1 VNGGCKE
8 KPYQCICNPGWQG
21 KLCDRPEVANYGS
34 GERVGR
40 CLPVGSFLCM
50 AGGRDRCLYD
60 GAGKL
65 VGRPRCICP
74 EKREGTYCERIA
86 GIEPRQ
92 SGQNITAEGTGQGIT
107 VVNLKTETPNKSL
120 ELKEKQA
127 EKQLE
132 AEVQSDQFKDLSKT
146 SAKSSYP
153 EVVTES
159 SPQAI
164 HGDMGSRVEPTLGP
178 GEGLLA

>member
-1 VNGGCKE
+1 VNGDCKE

-21 KLCDRPEVANYGS
+21 KLCDQPEVTNYGS

-74 EKREGTYCERIA
+74 DNREGTYCERIA
-86 GIEPRQ
+86 GIQPRQ
-92 SGQNITAEGTGQGIT
+92 SGQNITAEAQGIT
-107 VVNLKTETPNKSL
+107 VVDLTNQPPNKSL
-120 ELKEKQA
+120 EVKEKQA
-127 EKQLE
+127 AKHLDEDGNGS
-132 AEVQSDQFKDLSKT
+132 SDQFKDLSKT

-153 EVVTES
+153 EVVTEPS
-159 SPQAI
+159 HQAI

-178 GEGLLA
+178 GEGLFA

>member
-1 VNGGCKE
+1 VNGGCKD

-21 KLCDRPEVANYGS
+21 KLCDQPEVTNYGS

-74 EKREGTYCERIA
+74 DNREGTYCERMA
-86 GIEPRQ
+86 GIEPRL
-92 SGQNITAEGTGQGIT
+92 NITAEGTGQGIT
-107 VVNLKTETPNKSL
+107 VVQLKSETPNKVL
-120 ELKEKQA
+120 EVKETQSV
-127 EKQLE
+127 EKLE
-132 AEVQSDQFKDLSKT
+132 DEATGSDQIKDLSKT

-159 SPQAI
+159 NHQAI

-178 GEGLLA
+178 GEGLFA